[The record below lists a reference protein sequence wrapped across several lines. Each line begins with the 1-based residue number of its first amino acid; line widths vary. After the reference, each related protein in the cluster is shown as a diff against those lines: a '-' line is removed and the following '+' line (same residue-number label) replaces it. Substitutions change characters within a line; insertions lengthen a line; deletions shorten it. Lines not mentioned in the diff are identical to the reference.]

1 MPVNERNGKIEGETK
16 VSEVIEYLKG
26 HQDFY
31 GDTPVI
37 FSIEGERNVSV
48 QFDHFKNA
56 LTIDLDEV
64 FED

>member
-1 MPVNERNGKIEGETK
+1 M
-16 VSEVIEYLKG
+16 SEVIDYLEK
-26 HQDFY
+26 HRDVY

-56 LTIDLDEV
+56 ITIDLEEV
-64 FED
+64 YED